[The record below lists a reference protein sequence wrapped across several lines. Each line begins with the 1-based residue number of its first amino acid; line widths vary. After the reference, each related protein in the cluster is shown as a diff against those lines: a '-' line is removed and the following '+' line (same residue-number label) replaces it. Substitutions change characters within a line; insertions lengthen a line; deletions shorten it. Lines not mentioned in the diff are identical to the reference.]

1 MNRSSGAGRRRT
13 HSGRLTR
20 AEPSGPPRRIPSPA
34 VASLLKRLAA
44 SGAAYQASSLV
55 AGFLALF
62 TLPLY
67 TRHLTREEL
76 GYAETLLTAIILVSI
91 LLRFGLGEAFV
102 RFWFDDDDAERRGRL
117 ARTTTSF
124 VLLTTTLAAV
134 AAVLL
139 AGPLSRLLL
148 GVRDATLMAYGVL
161 GLWAFTNLEVA
172 YALLRV
178 DERRRA
184 YLAASVGNV
193 LLTVALTVTLVVGFD
208 GGARGY
214 VLGNYGASTIVL
226 LALWAFGLRG
236 RVRVVLRGAG
246 PRALRPLLRFGAPP
260 VPADAAVF
268 ALNVIDRAYLL
279 RAQSPA
285 AAGLYAV
292 AVKLGTAVLVA
303 VRGFQLAW
311 PPLAYSVTDEAE
323 ARRLYA
329 LVTTAYVLT
338 TGLVVA
344 GFTLLGR
351 WVVRLLAADT
361 FFAAHEALPWVALGW
376 ALYGLFLVF
385 VSIAGRAK
393 VTTRTFPAAAA
404 GLAVNVVAL
413 VVLVGPL
420 GIAGAGIALCAAYLV
435 MLVVVHL
442 LTRRLFAVPF
452 EWKRLAKIVA
462 IVGGISIAGELALP
476 TAGVAGFAARALA
489 LAAIPVA
496 LLLARVFSPQEIA
509 SFRRLVRSR

>member
-1 MNRSSGAGRRRT
+1 
-13 HSGRLTR
+13 
-20 AEPSGPPRRIPSPA
+20 

-67 TRHLTREEL
+67 TRHLTRAEL

-91 LLRFGLGEAFV
+91 LLRFGIGEAFV
-102 RFWFDDDDAERRGRL
+102 RFWFDDDDLDRRDRL
-117 ARTTTSF
+117 AGAATSF
-124 VLLTTTLAAV
+124 VLITSTVTALAAV
-134 AAVLL
+134 AL

-148 GVRDATLMAYGVL
+148 GVRDPTLMAFGVL

-193 LLTVALTVTLVVGFD
+193 VLTVALTVTLVVGLD

-214 VLGNYGASTIVL
+214 VLGNYAASTVVL
-226 LALWAFGLRG
+226 AALWAFGLRG
-236 RVRVVLRGAG
+236 RARFAPAGGG
-246 PRALRPLLRFGAPP
+246 PRGLRPLLAFGAPT

-279 RAQSPA
+279 RAESPA

-292 AVKLGTAVLVA
+292 AVKLATVVIVA

-311 PPLAYSVTDEAE
+311 PPLAYSIADETE

-344 GFTLLGR
+344 GLTLLGR
-351 WVVRLLAADT
+351 WVVRLLADDA
-361 FFAAHEALPWVALGW
+361 FFPAHEALPWVALGW

-385 VSIAGRAK
+385 VTIAGRAK

-404 GLAVNVVAL
+404 GLAVNVVVL
-413 VVLVGPL
+413 VLLVGPL

-442 LTRRLFAVPF
+442 LTRRLFTVPF
-452 EWKRLAKIVA
+452 EWGRLARLVA
-462 IVGGISIAGELALP
+462 IIGGVAVGGELLLP
-476 TAGVAGFAARALA
+476 TSGVAGFASRALA
-489 LAAIPVA
+489 FAAIPA
-496 LLLARVFSPQEIA
+496 LLLAARVFSADEIA
-509 SFRRLVRSR
+509 RFRAALRYR